1 MKEIEDPFVYE
12 KPEWLILHER
22 EHRRKLREARTGKP
36 VGQWGG
42 KREGAGK
49 KKPREYSHLARLNI
63 TNVQQQILADM
74 GKGDW
79 ETGLINLINEHI

>member
-1 MKEIEDPFVYE
+1 VKELEDPFVYE

-79 ETGLINLINEHI
+79 EAGLSKLIDEEI

>member
-1 MKEIEDPFVYE
+1 VKELEDPFVYS
-12 KPEWLILHER
+12 KPQWLIDHER
-22 EHRRKLREARTGKP
+22 EHRRKLREARIGKP

>member
-1 MKEIEDPFVYE
+1 MAEIEDPFVYS
-12 KPEWLILHER
+12 KPQWLIDHER

-49 KKPREYSHLARLNI
+49 K
-63 TNVQQQILADM
+63 
-74 GKGDW
+74 
-79 ETGLINLINEHI
+79 

>member
-1 MKEIEDPFVYE
+1 VKELEDPFVYS
-12 KPEWLILHER
+12 KPQWLIDHER

-49 KKPREYSHLARLNI
+49 KKPREYTHLARLNM

-79 ETGLINLINEHI
+79 EAGLINLINEHI

>member
-1 MKEIEDPFVYE
+1 MKELEDPFVYE
-12 KPEWLILHER
+12 KPEWLVLHER

-49 KKPREYSHLARLNI
+49 KKPKEYTHLARLNMNNI
-63 TNVQQQILADM
+63 QCQILADM
-74 GKGDW
+74 GNGDW
-79 ETGLINLINEHI
+79 EAGLNNLIKEHI

>member
-1 MKEIEDPFVYE
+1 MKELEDPFVYS
-12 KPEWLILHER
+12 KPQWLIDHER

-49 KKPREYSHLARLNI
+49 KKLREYTHLARLNM
-63 TNVQQQILADM
+63 TNVQQQILSDM

-79 ETGLINLINEHI
+79 EAGLNKLIDEEI